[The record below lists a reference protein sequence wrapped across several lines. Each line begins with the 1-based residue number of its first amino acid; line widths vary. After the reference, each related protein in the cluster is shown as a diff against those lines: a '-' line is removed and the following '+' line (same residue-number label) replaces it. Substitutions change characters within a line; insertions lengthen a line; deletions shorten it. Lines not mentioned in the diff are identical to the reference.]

1 VNFRPLDHGAK
12 VSSAGIRLTRPV
24 ARKIR
29 DARECPKDWS
39 PLRKE
44 VRHSHHRSVEV
55 DVCPTCQGIFL
66 DKKEIRTLTGSS
78 SLNQLLT
85 KYLGLDSDSQLVC
98 PNCGGLMDGED
109 AGDIRVDVCLDCKGV
124 WLDAGEL
131 ERLGAMDDA
140 EFRSFTPDKI
150 EEILK
155 AKDLKA
161 EEHRKAIRTLF

>member
-1 VNFRPLDHGAK
+1 
-12 VSSAGIRLTRPV
+12 V

-29 DARECPKDWS
+29 DARECPKDWTS
-39 PLRKE
+39 LRKE
-44 VRHSHHRSVEV
+44 SRRSHLHTVEV

-78 SLNQLLT
+78 SLNKLLT

-109 AGDIRVDVCLDCKGV
+109 AGDVRVDVCLDCKGV

-131 ERLGAMDDA
+131 ERLGAIDDA
-140 EFRSFTPDKI
+140 EFREFTPDKI

-155 AKDLKA
+155 AKEIKH
-161 EEHRKAIRTLF
+161 EERRKAIRTLFRGLGRQ

>member
-1 VNFRPLDHGAK
+1 M
-12 VSSAGIRLTRPV
+12 

-44 VRHSHHRSVEV
+44 SRQSHLQTVEV

-78 SLNQLLT
+78 SLNKLLT

-109 AGDIRVDVCLDCKGV
+109 AGDVRVDVCLDCKGV

-131 ERLGAMDDA
+131 ERLGAIDDA
-140 EFRSFTPDKI
+140 EFREFTPDKI

-155 AKDLKA
+155 AKEIKH
-161 EEHRKAIRTLF
+161 EERRKAIRTLFRGLRRL